1 MMRINTDLLRACI
14 VTLLYITV
22 ASCTGAC
29 ASSPSVK
36 PVVHNFP
43 VRSFVQIRQE
53 TLWEGCE
60 LDTET
65 KKEKCKKAVM
75 RAVSSG
81 AWVAHS
87 EVDNSTS
94 YVLTAGHS
102 CKSTHKPTTVIG
114 GVKVTHLGQKFT
126 IVDFNGYKHSGTV
139 VSIEKRFDTCLLA
152 VSNVFVKPPVLRVS
166 VTEPKRGEVVYT
178 MAAPH
183 GIVAPRMVLT
193 FDGYFSGHT
202 PEGYAMYTI
211 PTKPGSSGS
220 PIVSANNELVGIIF
234 AGYRS
239 MENIGVAS
247 PLIAVKVFLKK
258 SIAKAE
264 MALWSAANKGADQTT
279 TSVIKRYQ
287 RLEKRLDEFFNVP
300 KIESF
305 DNK

>member
-1 MMRINTDLLRACI
+1 MMRIFTDLLRACI

-22 ASCTGAC
+22 ASCAGAC
-29 ASSPSVK
+29 VSTPNIE

-60 LDTET
+60 LDEKT

-81 AWVAHS
+81 SWVAHS

-102 CKSTHKPTTVIG
+102 CKNTYKPMTVIG

-126 IVDFNGYKHSGTV
+126 IVDYNGYKHSGTV
-139 VSIEKRFDTCLLA
+139 TSIEKRFDTCLLS
-152 VSNVFVKPPVLRVS
+152 VSNVFVKPPVLRVTA
-166 VTEPKRGEVVYT
+166 TEPKRGEMVYN

-193 FDGYFSGHT
+193 FDGYFSGYV

-220 PIVSANNELVGIIF
+220 PIINSNNELVGIIF

-258 SIAKAE
+258 SIAQAE
-264 MALWSAANKGADQTT
+264 MKVWNTLNKGVDKTSIITT
-279 TSVIKRYQ
+279 KKLEELQSKLDKYFHIPSVNK
-287 RLEKRLDEFFNVP
+287 LDR
-300 KIESF
+300 
-305 DNK
+305 

>member
-1 MMRINTDLLRACI
+1 MMRIFTDLFRACI
-14 VTLLYITV
+14 ITLLYITV
-22 ASCTGAC
+22 ASCAGAC
-29 ASSPSVK
+29 ASTNNIK
-36 PVVHNFP
+36 PVRHKFP
-43 VRSFVQIRQE
+43 VQSFVQIRQE
-53 TLWEGCE
+53 TLWQGCE
-60 LDTET
+60 VDEKT
-65 KKEKCKKAVM
+65 KKEKCQKGVM

-87 EVDNSTS
+87 EVDSSVS

-102 CKSTHKPTTVIG
+102 CRNTFKPPAVIA

-126 IVDFNGYKHSGTV
+126 IVDFNGFKHSGKV
-139 VSIEKRFDTCLLA
+139 ISIEKKFDTCLLS
-152 VSNVFVKPPVLRVS
+152 VSNVYIKPPVLRVS
-166 VTEPKRGEVVYT
+166 PEPPKRGELLYN

-193 FDGYFSGHT
+193 FDGYFSGYS
-202 PEGYAMYTI
+202 PEGYAIYTI

-220 PIVSANNELVGIIF
+220 PIINVHNELVGIIF

-264 MALWSAANKGADQTT
+264 MDIWSLANKGNDKTSTT
-279 TSVIKRYQ
+279 MTEKYQ
-287 RLEKRLDEFFNVP
+287 RLEKRLDDFFNIP
-300 KIESF
+300 RIRRFGDK
-305 DNK
+305 